1 MKKISIITKK
11 NIINSLLEGIS
22 TREIAIKYNVSQSKV
37 SQIAKEIKGDI
48 PKVKMGR
55 PSRVSDQTKRYLVQG
70 IITSKFKT
78 AVEATKV
85 LKENLQV
92 ELSASRV
99 KQILNE
105 NGLKGV
111 IKKKKPFLSLK
122 HQKARMEFVKKY
134 ENWTEDD
141 WRRVVWSDETKIN
154 FFGSDGVKWGWKKG
168 NQSYDPRILSP
179 TVKHGGGN
187 IMIWGCMTWDGPGSV
202 NKIEGKMDT
211 ALYIKIIDECLPN
224 TLEKYHINKNEFIFQ

>member
-1 MKKISIITKK
+1 MEKISITIKK
-11 NIINSLLEGIS
+11 NIINRLLEGIP
-22 TREIAIKYNVSQSKV
+22 TREIAMKYNISQSKV

-48 PKVKMGR
+48 PKAKMGR
-55 PSRVSDQTKRYLVQG
+55 PSRVSGQTKRYLIQG
-70 IITSKFKT
+70 IITGKFKT
-78 AVEATKV
+78 AVEATKT

-92 ELSASRV
+92 ELSTSRV

-141 WRRVVWSDETKIN
+141 WRRVIWSDETKIN

-187 IMIWGCMTWDGPGSV
+187 IMVWGCFHAAEVAVLQRVSETMDQHVYHNILVKSV
-202 NKIEGKMDT
+202 
-211 ALYIKIIDECLPN
+211 LPTIQN
-224 TLEKYHINKNEFIFQ
+224 